1 MSNVKLTSIEN
12 ENRSLTTQLN
22 DKIEEL
28 TRMKQT
34 VNELA
39 AHEEMSI
46 KLSNEKYQLEK
57 EMSNIET
64 KLEQMATKVQDTS
77 QLKKENDMLYDSI
90 ESLKGQ
96 IQDKD
101 EKIQRRHLEY
111 ETILSE
117 LATQQSDNR
126 KILKI
131 AKRNLTEND
140 EVSTQESCS
149 ESSDD
154 CSVRGNKK
162 VLKTSEEGIVLSNK
176 DKLRKSMTLRK
187 DSNKEMEID
196 NVNISANDVHIEN
209 SNLIND
215 LSDCNIFSGQQYNVI
230 NLCTNDYNT
239 IDITPSNIPVGSN
252 TCTDE
257 IYDQINMIFDV
268 NVEIEN
274 ANILDDENPNALS
287 SESLDLSHA
296 KATNIQNINLIYI
309 NCCGLKHKLQ
319 YPEFETLLQKHEILC
334 FVESKTDDMDEI
346 CIPGYKIKAKNR
358 RKISRVKS
366 GGIVLGFREN
376 ISDCIQVIETNSK
389 FVLWCKISRLFKDG
403 VVILGVVYIPP
414 EYTAYSSPDDF

>member
-1 MSNVKLTSIEN
+1 MKEAKYNRRNVKLVRDRLYI
-12 ENRSLTTQLN
+12 
-22 DKIEEL
+22 D
-28 TRMKQT
+28 
-34 VNELA
+34 NELYEI
-39 AHEEMSI
+39 HDDI
-46 KLSNEKYQLEK
+46 
-57 EMSNIET
+57 
-64 KLEQMATKVQDTS
+64 DTF
-77 QLKKENDMLYDSI
+77 D
-90 ESLKGQ
+90 GQ
-96 IQDKD
+96 G
-101 EKIQRRHLEY
+101 HLE
-111 ETILSE
+111 ERND
-117 LATQQSDNR
+117 ATPGNEHSTPNSQGDRRST
-126 KILKI
+126 
-131 AKRNLTEND
+131 KRPRTS
-140 EVSTQESCS
+140 STPS
-149 ESSDD
+149 
-154 CSVRGNKK
+154 RW
-162 VLKTSEEGIVLSNK
+162 
-176 DKLRKSMTLRK
+176 
-187 DSNKEMEID
+187 EID
-196 NVNISANDVHIEN
+196 NVNISANDVHVEN

-215 LSDCNIFSGQQYNVI
+215 LSDCNIFSEQQYNVI

-239 IDITPSNIPVGSN
+239 IDITPSNIPVGGN

-287 SESLDLSHA
+287 SESLDLSQA

-403 VVILGVVYIPP
+403 DVILGVVYIPP
-414 EYTAYSSPDDF
+414 EYTAYSSPDAFGEIESEYLELSSKYENIFMVGDFNARTASEKDYIFIDENDKNNELECVSVNDTLGLQCIDTGITSCLFKLLK